1 MKGEEKVMTLTYIA
15 NQTSYATVKEVL
27 LSHFGISHRLLTK
40 LKRENAIFLNHI
52 PCFVNEKIHKGDRID
67 ICMDTAEEN
76 DNIVPTSMPLS
87 ILTETEGYLIVN
99 KPAHMPVHPSCYHFT
114 DTLSNGIRFYFDSI
128 GLKKKIRPVNRLD
141 ADTTGIVIFA
151 KNEYIQECLIR
162 QMKQNTFQ
170 KYYLAITE
178 GFWKMKKGIID
189 KPIARKEGSI
199 MEREI
204 SPLGERAIT
213 HYEVLQES
221 LFQDIPISIL
231 LCKLET
237 GRTHQ
242 IRVHLSS
249 MGHPLLGDSLYGGKT
264 NYITRQALHSYQIE
278 FLDPLTHKTE
288 KIQAPIPEDILY
300 FLQNI

>member
-1 MKGEEKVMTLTYIA
+1 MGGKNMTLIYTV
-15 NQTSYATVKEVL
+15 NQSSYTTVKEVL

-40 LKRENAIFLNHI
+40 LKRENAILLNHV
-52 PCFVNEKIHKGDRID
+52 PCFVNEKICEGDRIEV
-67 ICMDTAEEN
+67 CMDYVEEN
-76 DNIVPTSMPLS
+76 DNIIPTSMPLS
-87 ILTETEGYLIVN
+87 ILKETEGYLIVN
-99 KPAHMPVHPSCYHFT
+99 KPAHMPVHPSCYHFA

-151 KNEYIQECLIR
+151 KNEYVQENFIR

-178 GFWKMKKGIID
+178 GFWEKKKGIVD

-204 SPLGERAIT
+204 SPLGESAIT
-213 HYEVLQES
+213 HYEVLQEYT
-221 LFQDIPISIL
+221 LQDMPISIL

-249 MGHPLLGDSLYGGKT
+249 MGHPLLGDSLYGGNT
-264 NYITRQALHSYQIE
+264 NWIGRQALHSYQIE
-278 FLDPLTHKTE
+278 FLDPITHKKE
-288 KIQAPIPEDILY
+288 KIQAPIPEDMLY